1 MIEVLS
7 NKDYRDFQWYSK
19 GFHISERIVR
29 ANEFLINQYEFG
41 QITIEGIKSMID
53 DKYLSD
59 AYFEDYNY
67 NSYELKD
74 IHDRLYI
81 LVEYLEKNDE

>member
-7 NKDYRDFQWYSK
+7 NKDYRDFQWYSN

-67 NSYELKD
+67 NSNELKD